1 MGAVLAEGAVMP
13 DAELYMAREGY
24 IDYPAA
30 NTPTP
35 VRARATARA
44 GHPIIKRTPH
54 LWVPLEVDYEVE
66 QPKAETKQTAKK
78 SSGG

>member
-1 MGAVLAEGAVMP
+1 MP

-44 GHPIIKRTPH
+44 GHAIIKRTPH
-54 LWVPLEVDYEVE
+54 MWVPLEVDYEVDQSKTE
-66 QPKAETKQTAKK
+66 TPKQASKK
-78 SSGG
+78 A

>member
-1 MGAVLAEGAVMP
+1 MA

-54 LWVPLEVDYEVE
+54 LWVPLEVDYEVD
-66 QPKAETKQTAKK
+66 QPKAKVEAEAPKQTSKRA
-78 SSGG
+78 SQ